1 MPPLEKLMANG
12 ADLDASGKAEG
23 EQVVPAGE
31 KASIVEGGQHSDL
44 PPENWTEMC
53 LRILLR

>member
-1 MPPLEKLMANG
+1 MANG